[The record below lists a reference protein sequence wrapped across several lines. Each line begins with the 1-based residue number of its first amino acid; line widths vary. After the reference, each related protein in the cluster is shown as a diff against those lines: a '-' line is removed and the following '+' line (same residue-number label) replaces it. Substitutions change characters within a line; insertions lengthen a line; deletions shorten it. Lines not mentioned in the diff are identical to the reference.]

1 MSMNIRKFEKLPI
14 GSLLHLGHPYTN
26 CIDLHSDGFSRVYGG
41 IAMKMGI
48 DGFYCIIFADGRLIK
63 IHRVWCNTF
72 THISDI

>member
-1 MSMNIRKFEKLPI
+1 
-14 GSLLHLGHPYTN
+14 
-26 CIDLHSDGFSRVYGG
+26 
-41 IAMKMGI
+41 MKMGI